1 MNIEATNETYFG
13 IDLGTTNTVVSK
25 GNVLFNGL
33 IQSQIIQVMQVDE
46 NKCPTTE
53 FILPSVLY
61 VDENGKE
68 YVGKIAKDIK
78 SKASKKVLYNTKRYI
93 GSSKKWSLGEKEY
106 TAKDVAKQIL
116 KTCRDSMKRYNQGQ
130 NVESV
135 TITVPASF
143 NTDQI
148 KDTKDAA
155 MEIGFTNVNLIP
167 EPTSALIDFINEQ
180 SNLIETQRQVNL
192 TESTRIL
199 VFDLG
204 GGTCDIAIVDVIQN
218 GRKVEFTEVAIGRY
232 DELGGIDFDN
242 KVALVKLQEFLQK
255 YNLEYNSIDKE
266 DRENMVRHLRVF
278 AEKAKERISS
288 DMEMNCYFGESFDH
302 YIMNFY
308 GEDPIQF
315 SINKDEYD
323 ESIKDFFIKSK
334 PSNKRSE
341 EETQKNIVDPI
352 LNTLRD
358 YNISKESI
366 DYLFLTGGMTK
377 YQLVRDKIKEI
388 LDLEDKQI
396 INSTDPLSSVAKG
409 AAIYDY
415 YETVIN
421 RTNIIYTK
429 AIVEEVTTNIAK
441 EKKFELTRVLAEAIM
456 IDVKQGLPVVIINS
470 NQEVPYEGKL
480 EGALRTTSPSG
491 LEINLYAGIDQFDSK
506 MRIQRKYKAYFKTPK
521 KPGTPIDI
529 NFSIDKDKYLR
540 LFVDVDGEKIE
551 LKQEVDLKEKEII

>member
-1 MNIEATNETYFG
+1 MSIETVNETYFG
-13 IDLGTTNTVVSK
+13 VDLGTTNTVVSK
-25 GNVLFNGL
+25 GNLLFNGL

-46 NKCPTTE
+46 NKCSTTE

-61 VDENGKE
+61 ADENGKE
-68 YVGKIAKDIK
+68 YVGKIAKNIK
-78 SKASKKVLYNTKRYI
+78 SKASKKVLYNTKRYM
-93 GSSKKWSLGEKEY
+93 GSNKVWKLGKVEY
-106 TAKDVAKQIL
+106 TSKDVAKHIL
-116 KTCRDSMKRYNQGQ
+116 KTCRDSMKRYNQGKD
-130 NVESV
+130 VESV

-155 MEIGFTNVNLIP
+155 LEIGFKNVNLIP

-180 SNLIETQRQVNL
+180 SNLIESQRQVNL
-192 TESTRIL
+192 SESTRIL

-242 KVALVKLQEFLQK
+242 KVALVKLNEFLEK
-255 YNLEYNSIDKE
+255 YNLDYNSIDKE
-266 DRENMVRHLRVF
+266 DREHMVRHLRIF

-288 DMEMNCYFGESFDH
+288 DVEMNCYFGESFDH

-308 GEDPIQF
+308 GEDPVQF
-315 SINKDEYD
+315 CINKEEYD
-323 ESIKDFFIKSK
+323 EAIKDFFIKSNLN
-334 PSNKRSE
+334 NKRSDE
-341 EETQKNIVDPI
+341 EMQKNIVDPI
-352 LNTLRD
+352 LNTFRD
-358 YNISKESI
+358 YNIKKDSI

-377 YQLVRDKIKEI
+377 YQLVRDKIRGI
-388 LDLEDKQI
+388 LDLKENQI

-421 RTNIIYTK
+421 RDQVLEKEIHY
-429 AIVEEVTTNIAK
+429 EDEVSVT
-441 EKKFELTRVLAEAIM
+441 EDKKFELTRVLAEAIM
-456 IDVKQGLPVVIINS
+456 IDVKEGLPVVIIDS

-480 EGALRTTSPSG
+480 KGALRTTSPSG
-491 LEINLYAGIDQFDSK
+491 VEINLYAGIDQYDSK

-521 KPGTPIDI
+521 KPGTMIDI
-529 NFSIDKDKYLR
+529 DFSIDKDKYLR
-540 LFVDVDGEKIE
+540 LSVDVDGEKIE
-551 LKQEVDLKEKEII
+551 LKQEVDLKEKETI

>member
-1 MNIEATNETYFG
+1 MSIKTADETYFG

-25 GNVLFNGL
+25 GNLLFNGL

-61 VDENGKE
+61 ADENGKE

-93 GSSKKWSLGEKEY
+93 GSNKIWRLGEVEY
-106 TAKDVAKQIL
+106 TSKDVAKQIL
-116 KTCRDSMKRYNQGQ
+116 KTCRDSMKRYNQGK

-155 MEIGFTNVNLIP
+155 LEIGFKNVNLIP

-180 SNLIETQRQVNL
+180 SNLIEIQRQVDL
-192 TESTRIL
+192 AKSTRIL

-242 KVALVKLQEFLQK
+242 KVALVKLNEFLEK
-255 YNLEYNSIDKE
+255 YNLDYNSIDKE
-266 DRENMVRHLRVF
+266 DREHMVRHLRIF

-288 DMEMNCYFGESFDH
+288 DIEMNCYFGESFDH

-308 GEDPIQF
+308 GDDPVQF
-315 SINKDEYD
+315 CINKEEYD
-323 ESIKDFFIKSK
+323 EAIEDFFIKSSS
-334 PSNKRSE
+334 SNKRSDE
-341 EETQKNIVDPI
+341 EMQKNIVDPI

-358 YNISKESI
+358 YDISKDSI

-377 YQLVRDKIKEI
+377 YQLVRDKIRKILNLKEN
-388 LDLEDKQI
+388 QI

-421 RTNIIYTK
+421 RVQVEPQQIPHH
-429 AIVEEVTTNIAK
+429 EEVSVTDD
-441 EKKFELTRVLAEAIM
+441 KKFELTRVLAEAIM
-456 IDVKQGLPVVIINS
+456 IDVKEGLPVVIINS

-480 EGALRTTSPSG
+480 RGALRTTSPSG
-491 LEINLYAGIDQFDSK
+491 LEINLYAGIDQYDSK

-529 NFSIDKDKYLR
+529 DFSIDKDKYLR
-540 LFVDVDGEKIE
+540 LSVDVDGEKIE
-551 LKQEVDLKEKEII
+551 LKQEVDLKEKGII

>member
-1 MNIEATNETYFG
+1 MDHQNGTYFG

-46 NKCPTTE
+46 NKSPTTE

-93 GSSKKWSLGEKEY
+93 GSNKTWKLRDKDY
-106 TAKDVAKQIL
+106 TSKDVAKQIL
-116 KTCRDSMKRYNQGQ
+116 KTCRDSMRRYNQGKE
-130 NVESV
+130 VDSV

-155 MEIGFTNVNLIP
+155 MEIGFKNVNLIP

-180 SNLIETQRQVNL
+180 SNLIESQRSVKL
-192 TESTRIL
+192 DETKRIL

-242 KVALVKLQEFLQK
+242 KVALVKLDEFLKK
-255 YNLEYNSIDKE
+255 YNLSYYSLNKE
-266 DRENMVRHLRVF
+266 DRENMVRHLRIF

-288 DMEMNCYFGESFDH
+288 DIEMNCYFGESFDH
-302 YIMNFY
+302 YIMDFY
-308 GEDPIQF
+308 GDEPVQF
-315 SINKDEYD
+315 SINKEEYD
-323 ESIKDFFIKSK
+323 DAIKEFFIKSK
-334 PSNKRSE
+334 QTNKRLE
-341 EETQKNIVDPI
+341 EENQKNIVDPI

-358 YNISKESI
+358 YNISKDSI

-377 YQLVRDKIKEI
+377 YQLVREQIKEI
-388 LDLEDKQI
+388 LELNDNQI

-415 YETVIN
+415 YETTIN
-421 RTNIIYTK
+421 RKFENLVNNEDK
-429 AIVEEVTTNIAK
+429 VTVKN

-480 EGALRTTSPSG
+480 KGALRTTSPSG
-491 LEINLYAGIDQFDSK
+491 IEINLYAGINQFDSK
-506 MRIQRKYKAYFKTPK
+506 MRIQRKYKAYFRTPK

-540 LFVDVDGEKIE
+540 LYVNVDGERIE
-551 LKQEVDLKEKEII
+551 LKQEVDLKEKDIV

>member
-1 MNIEATNETYFG
+1 
-13 IDLGTTNTVVSK
+13 
-25 GNVLFNGL
+25 
-33 IQSQIIQVMQVDE
+33 
-46 NKCPTTE
+46 
-53 FILPSVLY
+53 
-61 VDENGKE
+61 
-68 YVGKIAKDIK
+68 
-78 SKASKKVLYNTKRYI
+78 
-93 GSSKKWSLGEKEY
+93 
-106 TAKDVAKQIL
+106 
-116 KTCRDSMKRYNQGQ
+116 MKRYNKGIDVD
-130 NVESV
+130 NV

-155 MEIGFTNVNLIP
+155 LEIGFKNVNLIP

-180 SNLIETQRQVNL
+180 SNLIHNQRQVNL
-192 TESTRIL
+192 ENKTRIM

-242 KVALVKLQEFLQK
+242 KVALVKLDEFLKK
-255 YNLEYNSIDKE
+255 YNLSYHSLNKE
-266 DRENMVRHLRVF
+266 DRENMVRHLRIF

-288 DMEMNCYFGESFDH
+288 DIEMNCYFGESFDH
-302 YIMNFY
+302 YIMDFY
-308 GEDPIQF
+308 GDDPVQF
-315 SINKDEYD
+315 SINKEEYD
-323 ESIKDFFIKSK
+323 DAIKEFFIKSK
-334 PSNKRSE
+334 QTNKRLE
-341 EETQKNIVDPI
+341 EENQKNIVDPI

-358 YNISKESI
+358 YNISKDSI
-366 DYLFLTGGMTK
+366 EYLFLTGGMTK
-377 YQLVRDKIKEI
+377 YQLVREKIKEI
-388 LDLEDKQI
+388 LELNDNQI

-415 YETVIN
+415 YETTIN
-421 RTNIIYTK
+421 RKFENLVNNEDK
-429 AIVEEVTTNIAK
+429 VTVKN

-480 EGALRTTSPSG
+480 KGALRTTSPSG
-491 LEINLYAGIDQFDSK
+491 IEINLYAGINQFDSK
-506 MRIQRKYKAYFKTPK
+506 MRIQRKYKAYFRTPK

-540 LFVDVDGEKIE
+540 LYVDVDGERIE
-551 LKQEVDLKEKEII
+551 LKQEVDLKEKDIV

>member
-1 MNIEATNETYFG
+1 MDHQNGTYFG

-46 NKCPTTE
+46 NKSPTTE

-93 GSSKKWSLGEKEY
+93 GSNKTWKLRDKYY
-106 TAKDVAKQIL
+106 TSKDVAKQIL
-116 KTCRDSMKRYNQGQ
+116 KTCRDSMRRYNQGKE
-130 NVESV
+130 VDSV

-155 MEIGFTNVNLIP
+155 MEIGFKNVNLIP
-167 EPTSALIDFINEQ
+167 EPTAALIDFINEQ
-180 SNLIETQRQVNL
+180 SNLIESQRTVKLN
-192 TESTRIL
+192 ESKRIL

-242 KVALVKLQEFLQK
+242 KVALVKLDEFLKK
-255 YNLEYNSIDKE
+255 YNLSYHSLNKE
-266 DRENMVRHLRVF
+266 DRENMVRHLRIF

-288 DMEMNCYFGESFDH
+288 DIEMNCYFGESFDH
-302 YIMNFY
+302 YIMDFY
-308 GEDPIQF
+308 GDDPVQF
-315 SINKDEYD
+315 SINKEEYD
-323 ESIKDFFIKSK
+323 DAIKEFFIKSK
-334 PSNKRSE
+334 QTNKRLE
-341 EETQKNIVDPI
+341 EENQKNIVDPI

-358 YNISKESI
+358 YNISKDSI

-377 YQLVRDKIKEI
+377 YQLVREQIKEI
-388 LDLEDKQI
+388 LELNDNQI

-415 YETVIN
+415 YETTIN
-421 RTNIIYTK
+421 RKFENLVNNEDK
-429 AIVEEVTTNIAK
+429 VTVKN

-480 EGALRTTSPSG
+480 KGALRTTSPSG
-491 LEINLYAGIDQFDSK
+491 IEINLYAGINQFDSK
-506 MRIQRKYKAYFKTPK
+506 MRIQRKYKAYFRTPK

-540 LFVDVDGEKIE
+540 LYVDVDGERIE
-551 LKQEVDLKEKEII
+551 LKQEVDLKEKDIV

>member
-1 MNIEATNETYFG
+1 MDHQNGTYFG

-46 NKCPTTE
+46 NKSPTTE

-93 GSSKKWSLGEKEY
+93 GSNKTWKLGNKYY
-106 TAKDVAKQIL
+106 TSKDVAKQIL
-116 KTCRDSMKRYNQGQ
+116 KTCRDSMRRYNQGKE
-130 NVESV
+130 VDSV

-155 MEIGFTNVNLIP
+155 MEIGFKNVNLIP

-180 SNLIETQRQVNL
+180 SNLIESQRSVKL
-192 TESTRIL
+192 DETKRIL

-242 KVALVKLQEFLQK
+242 KVALVKLDEFLKK
-255 YNLEYNSIDKE
+255 YNLSYYSLNKE
-266 DRENMVRHLRVF
+266 DRENMVRHLRIF

-288 DMEMNCYFGESFDH
+288 DIEMNCYFGESFDH
-302 YIMNFY
+302 YIMDFY
-308 GEDPIQF
+308 GDDPVQF
-315 SINKDEYD
+315 SINKEEYD
-323 ESIKDFFIKSK
+323 DAIKEFFIKSK
-334 PSNKRSE
+334 QTNKRLE
-341 EETQKNIVDPI
+341 EENQKNIVDPI

-358 YNISKESI
+358 YNISKDSI

-377 YQLVRDKIKEI
+377 YQLVREKIKEI
-388 LDLEDKQI
+388 LELNDNQI

-415 YETVIN
+415 YETTIN
-421 RTNIIYTK
+421 RKFENLVNNEDK
-429 AIVEEVTTNIAK
+429 VTVKN

-480 EGALRTTSPSG
+480 KGALRTTSPSG
-491 LEINLYAGIDQFDSK
+491 IEINLYAGINQFDSK
-506 MRIQRKYKAYFKTPK
+506 MRIQRKYKAYFRTPK

-540 LFVDVDGEKIE
+540 LYVDVDGERIE
-551 LKQEVDLKEKEII
+551 LKQEVDLKEKDIV

>member
-1 MNIEATNETYFG
+1 MDHQNGTYFG

-46 NKCPTTE
+46 NKSPTTE

-93 GSSKKWSLGEKEY
+93 GSNKTWKLRDKYY
-106 TAKDVAKQIL
+106 TSKDVAKQIL
-116 KTCRDSMKRYNQGQ
+116 KTCRDSMRRYNQGKE
-130 NVESV
+130 VDSV

-155 MEIGFTNVNLIP
+155 MEIGFKNVNLIP

-180 SNLIETQRQVNL
+180 SNLIESQRSVKL
-192 TESTRIL
+192 DETKRIL

-242 KVALVKLQEFLQK
+242 KVALVKLDEFLKK
-255 YNLEYNSIDKE
+255 YNLSYYSLNKE
-266 DRENMVRHLRVF
+266 DRENMVRHLRIF

-288 DMEMNCYFGESFDH
+288 DIEMNCYFGESFDH
-302 YIMNFY
+302 YIMDFY
-308 GEDPIQF
+308 GDDPVQF
-315 SINKDEYD
+315 SINKEEYD
-323 ESIKDFFIKSK
+323 DAIKEFFIKSK
-334 PSNKRSE
+334 QTNKRLE
-341 EETQKNIVDPI
+341 EENQKNIVDPI

-358 YNISKESI
+358 YNISKDSI

-377 YQLVRDKIKEI
+377 YQLVREKIKEI
-388 LDLEDKQI
+388 LELNDNQI

-415 YETVIN
+415 YETTIN
-421 RTNIIYTK
+421 RKFENLVNNEDK
-429 AIVEEVTTNIAK
+429 VTVKN

-480 EGALRTTSPSG
+480 KGALRTTSPSG
-491 LEINLYAGIDQFDSK
+491 IEINLYAGINQFDSK
-506 MRIQRKYKAYFKTPK
+506 MRIQRKYKAYFRTPK

-540 LFVDVDGEKIE
+540 LYVNVDGERIE
-551 LKQEVDLKEKEII
+551 LKQEVDLKEKDIV

>member
-1 MNIEATNETYFG
+1 MDHQNGTYFG

-46 NKCPTTE
+46 NKSPTTE

-93 GSSKKWSLGEKEY
+93 GSNKTWKLGNKYY
-106 TAKDVAKQIL
+106 TSKDVAKQIL
-116 KTCRDSMKRYNQGQ
+116 KTCRDSMRRYNQGKE
-130 NVESV
+130 VDSV

-155 MEIGFTNVNLIP
+155 MEIGFKNVNLIP

-180 SNLIETQRQVNL
+180 SNLIESQRSVKL
-192 TESTRIL
+192 DETKRIL

-242 KVALVKLQEFLQK
+242 KVALVKLDEFLKK
-255 YNLEYNSIDKE
+255 YNLSYHSLNKE
-266 DRENMVRHLRVF
+266 DRENMVRHLRIF
-278 AEKAKERISS
+278 AEKAKERISA
-288 DMEMNCYFGESFDH
+288 DIEMNCYFGESFDH
-302 YIMNFY
+302 YIMDFY
-308 GEDPIQF
+308 GDDPVQF
-315 SINKDEYD
+315 SINKEEYD
-323 ESIKDFFIKSK
+323 DAIKEFFIKSK
-334 PSNKRSE
+334 QTNKRLE
-341 EETQKNIVDPI
+341 EENQKNIVDPI

-358 YNISKESI
+358 YNISKDSI

-377 YQLVRDKIKEI
+377 YQLVREKIKEI
-388 LDLEDKQI
+388 LELNDNQI

-415 YETVIN
+415 YETTIN
-421 RTNIIYTK
+421 RKFENLVNNEDK
-429 AIVEEVTTNIAK
+429 VIVKN

-480 EGALRTTSPSG
+480 KGALRTTSPSG
-491 LEINLYAGIDQFDSK
+491 IEINLYAGINQFDSK
-506 MRIQRKYKAYFKTPK
+506 MRIQRKYKAYFRTPK

-540 LFVDVDGEKIE
+540 LYVNVDGERIE
-551 LKQEVDLKEKEII
+551 LKQEVDLKEKDIV

>member
-1 MNIEATNETYFG
+1 MSIKVANETYFG

-25 GNVLFNGL
+25 GNLLFNGL

-93 GSSKKWSLGEKEY
+93 GSDKIWTLGGVGY
-106 TAKDVAKQIL
+106 TSKDVAKQIL
-116 KTCRDSMKRYNQGQ
+116 KTCRDSMKRYNQGKE
-130 NVESV
+130 VESV

-155 MEIGFTNVNLIP
+155 LEVGFKNVNLIP

-180 SNLIETQRQVNL
+180 SNLIEIQRQVDL
-192 TESTRIL
+192 TKSTRIL

-242 KVALVKLQEFLQK
+242 KVALVKLNEFLEK
-255 YNLEYNSIDKE
+255 YNLDYYSIDEE
-266 DRENMVRHLRVF
+266 DRERMVRHLRIF

-288 DMEMNCYFGESFDH
+288 DIEMNCYFGESFDH
-302 YIMNFY
+302 YIMKFY
-308 GEDPIQF
+308 GEDPVQF
-315 SINKDEYD
+315 SINKEEYD
-323 ESIKDFFIKSK
+323 EAIKDFFVKSNQ
-334 PSNKRSE
+334 SNKRSDE
-341 EETQKNIVDPI
+341 EMKKNIVDPI

-358 YNISKESI
+358 YNISKDSI

-377 YQLVRDKIKEI
+377 YKLIRDKIREI
-388 LDLEDKQI
+388 LNLKESQI
-396 INSTDPLSSVAKG
+396 INSIDPLSSVAKG
-409 AAIYDY
+409 AAIYNY

-421 RTNIIYTK
+421 K
-429 AIVEEVTTNIAK
+429 AQTSSQQIRCQDEVSITDN
-441 EKKFELTRVLAEAIM
+441 KKFKLTRVLAEAIM
-456 IDVKQGLPVVIINS
+456 IDVKEGLPVVIINS

-480 EGALRTTSPSG
+480 KGALRTTSPSG
-491 LEINLYAGIDQFDSK
+491 IEINLYAGIDQYDSK
-506 MRIQRKYKAYFKTPK
+506 MRIQRKYKAYFRNPK

-529 NFSIDKDKYLR
+529 DFSIDKDKYLR
-540 LFVDVDGEKIE
+540 LSVDVDGEKIE
-551 LKQEVDLKEKEII
+551 LKQEVDLKEQEIV

>member
-1 MNIEATNETYFG
+1 MNHQEDTYFG

-25 GNVLFNGL
+25 GSVLFNGI
-33 IQSQIIQVMQVDE
+33 IQSQLIQIMQMDE
-46 NKCPTTE
+46 NKSYTTE

-61 VDENGKE
+61 VDENEKE

-93 GSSKKWSLGEKEY
+93 GSNKTWKLRNKEY
-106 TAKDVAKQIL
+106 TSKDVAKQIL
-116 KTCRDSMKRYNQGQ
+116 KTCRDSMRRYNQGKE
-130 NVESV
+130 VDSV

-155 MEIGFTNVNLIP
+155 IEIGFKNVNLIP

-180 SNLIETQRQVNL
+180 SNL
-192 TESTRIL
+192 TESQRIINLSTSKRIL

-204 GGTCDIAIVDVIQN
+204 GGTCDIAIVDVVQN

-242 KVALVKLQEFLQK
+242 KVALVKLDEFLKKHNLK
-255 YNLEYNSIDKE
+255 YYSLNKE
-266 DRENMVRHLRVF
+266 DRENMVRHLRIF
-278 AEKAKERISS
+278 AEKAKERISA
-288 DMEMNCYFGESFDH
+288 DIEMNCYFGESFDH
-302 YIMNFY
+302 YIMDFY
-308 GEDPIQF
+308 GEEPVQF
-315 SINKDEYD
+315 SINKEEYD
-323 ESIKDFFIKSK
+323 DAIKEFFINSK
-334 PSNKRSE
+334 QTNKRLE
-341 EETQKNIVDPI
+341 EENQKNIVDPI
-352 LNTLRD
+352 INTLRD
-358 YNISKESI
+358 YNINKNSI
-366 DYLFLTGGMTK
+366 DYIFLTGGMTK
-377 YQLVRDKIKEI
+377 YPLVGEKIKEI
-388 LDLEDKQI
+388 LELNDNQI

-415 YETVIN
+415 YETTIN
-421 RTNIIYTK
+421 RKCEHKVSNEDKNTLK
-429 AIVEEVTTNIAK
+429 S
-441 EKKFELTRVLAEAIM
+441 EKNFKLTRVLAESIM

-480 EGALRTTSPSG
+480 KGALKTTSPSG
-491 LEINLYAGIDQFDSK
+491 IEINLYAGINQFDSK

-521 KPGTPIDI
+521 KPGTLIDI

-540 LFVDVDGEKIE
+540 LYIDVDGERIE
-551 LKQEVDLKEKEII
+551 LKQEVDLKEKDII

>member
-1 MNIEATNETYFG
+1 MSIKTADETYFG

-25 GNVLFNGL
+25 GNLLFNGL

-46 NKCPTTE
+46 NKCSTTE

-61 VDENGKE
+61 ADENGKE

-93 GSSKKWSLGEKEY
+93 GSNKIWRLGEVEY
-106 TAKDVAKQIL
+106 TSKDVAKQIL
-116 KTCRDSMKRYNQGQ
+116 KTCRDSMKRYNQGK

-155 MEIGFTNVNLIP
+155 LEIGFKNVNLIP

-180 SNLIETQRQVNL
+180 SNLIEIQRQVDL
-192 TESTRIL
+192 TKSTRIL

-242 KVALVKLQEFLQK
+242 KVALVKLNEFLEK
-255 YNLEYNSIDKE
+255 YNLDYNSIDKE
-266 DRENMVRHLRVF
+266 DREHMVRHLRIF

-288 DMEMNCYFGESFDH
+288 DIEMNCYFGESFDH

-308 GEDPIQF
+308 GEDPVQF
-315 SINKDEYD
+315 CINKEEYD
-323 ESIKDFFIKSK
+323 EAIEDFFIKSS
-334 PSNKRSE
+334 PSNKRSDE
-341 EETQKNIVDPI
+341 EMQKNIVDPI

-358 YNISKESI
+358 YDISKDSI

-377 YQLVRDKIKEI
+377 YQLVRDKIRKILNLKEN
-388 LDLEDKQI
+388 QI

-421 RTNIIYTK
+421 RVQVEPQQILHH
-429 AIVEEVTTNIAK
+429 EEVSVTDD
-441 EKKFELTRVLAEAIM
+441 KKFELTRVLAEAIM
-456 IDVKQGLPVVIINS
+456 IDVKEGLPVVIINS

-480 EGALRTTSPSG
+480 KGALRTTSPSG
-491 LEINLYAGIDQFDSK
+491 LEINLYAGIDQYDSK

-529 NFSIDKDKYLR
+529 DFSIDKDKYLR
-540 LFVDVDGEKIE
+540 LSVDVDGEKIE
-551 LKQEVDLKEKEII
+551 LKQEVDLKEKGII

>member
-1 MNIEATNETYFG
+1 MNHQNGTYFG

-46 NKCPTTE
+46 NKSPTTE

-93 GSSKKWSLGEKEY
+93 GSNKTWKLRDKDY
-106 TAKDVAKQIL
+106 TSKDVAKQIL
-116 KTCRDSMKRYNQGQ
+116 KTCRDSMRRYNQGKE
-130 NVESV
+130 VDSV

-155 MEIGFTNVNLIP
+155 MEIGFKNVNLIP

-180 SNLIETQRQVNL
+180 SNLIESQRSVKL
-192 TESTRIL
+192 DETKRIL

-242 KVALVKLQEFLQK
+242 KVALVKLDEFLKK
-255 YNLEYNSIDKE
+255 YNLSYHSLNKE
-266 DRENMVRHLRVF
+266 DRENMVRHLRIF

-288 DMEMNCYFGESFDH
+288 DIEMNCYFGESFDH
-302 YIMNFY
+302 YIMDFY
-308 GEDPIQF
+308 GDDPVQF
-315 SINKDEYD
+315 SINKEEYD
-323 ESIKDFFIKSK
+323 DAIKEFFIKSK
-334 PSNKRSE
+334 QTNKRLE
-341 EETQKNIVDPI
+341 EENQKNIVDPI

-358 YNISKESI
+358 YNINKDSI

-377 YQLVRDKIKEI
+377 YQLVREKIKEI
-388 LDLEDKQI
+388 LELNDNQI

-415 YETVIN
+415 YETTIN
-421 RTNIIYTK
+421 RKFENLVNNEDK
-429 AIVEEVTTNIAK
+429 VTVKN

-480 EGALRTTSPSG
+480 KGALRTTSPSG
-491 LEINLYAGIDQFDSK
+491 IEINLYAGINQFDSK
-506 MRIQRKYKAYFKTPK
+506 MRIQRKYKAYFRTPK

-540 LFVDVDGEKIE
+540 LYVDVDGERIE
-551 LKQEVDLKEKEII
+551 LKQEVDLKEKDIV

>member
-1 MNIEATNETYFG
+1 MNNQNDNNIYFG

-25 GNVLFNGL
+25 GSVLFNGL

-93 GSSKKWSLGEKEY
+93 GSNKKWLLGEKEY

-130 NVESV
+130 DVDSV

-180 SNLIETQRQVNL
+180 SNLIEIQRQVNL
-192 TESTRIL
+192 SESTRIL

-242 KVALVKLQEFLQK
+242 KVALAKLDEFLQK
-255 YNLEYNSIDKE
+255 YNLNYYTLDKE
-266 DRENMVRHLRVF
+266 ERENMVRHLRIF
-278 AEKAKERISS
+278 AEKSKERISS
-288 DMEMNCYFGESFDH
+288 DIEMNCYFGESFDH
-302 YIMNFY
+302 YIMDFY
-308 GEDPIQF
+308 GEDPVQF
-315 SINKDEYD
+315 TINKDEYD
-323 ESIKDFFIKSK
+323 EAIKDFFVKSR

-358 YNISKESI
+358 YNISKDSI

-377 YQLVRDKIKEI
+377 YQLVRDQIKEI
-388 LDLEDKQI
+388 LELNDRQI

-421 RTNIIYTK
+421 RTLLKENKLNIEKESVI
-429 AIVEEVTTNIAK
+429 K

-480 EGALRTTSPSG
+480 KGALRTTSPSG
-491 LEINLYAGIDQFDSK
+491 VEINLYAGIDQYDSK

-540 LFVDVDGEKIE
+540 LYVDVAGEKIE

>member
-1 MNIEATNETYFG
+1 MNHQNGTYFG

-46 NKCPTTE
+46 NKSPTTE

-93 GSSKKWSLGEKEY
+93 GSNKTWKLRDKYY
-106 TAKDVAKQIL
+106 TSKDVAKQIL
-116 KTCRDSMKRYNQGQ
+116 KTCRDSMRRYNQGKE
-130 NVESV
+130 VDSV

-155 MEIGFTNVNLIP
+155 MEIGFKNVNLIP

-180 SNLIETQRQVNL
+180 SNLIESQRTVKLN
-192 TESTRIL
+192 ESKRIL

-242 KVALVKLQEFLQK
+242 KVALVKLDEFLKK
-255 YNLEYNSIDKE
+255 YNLSYYSLNKE
-266 DRENMVRHLRVF
+266 DRENMVRHLRIF

-288 DMEMNCYFGESFDH
+288 DIEMNCYFGESFDH
-302 YIMNFY
+302 YIMDFY
-308 GEDPIQF
+308 GDDPVQF
-315 SINKDEYD
+315 SINKEEYD
-323 ESIKDFFIKSK
+323 DAIKEFFIKSK
-334 PSNKRSE
+334 QTNKRLE
-341 EETQKNIVDPI
+341 EENQKNIVDPI

-358 YNISKESI
+358 YNITKDSI

-377 YQLVRDKIKEI
+377 YQLVREKIKEI
-388 LDLEDKQI
+388 LELSENQI

-415 YETVIN
+415 YETTIN
-421 RTNIIYTK
+421 RKFENLVNNEDKIIVK
-429 AIVEEVTTNIAK
+429 N

-480 EGALRTTSPSG
+480 KGALRTTSPSG
-491 LEINLYAGIDQFDSK
+491 IEINLSAGINQFDSK
-506 MRIQRKYKAYFKTPK
+506 MRIQRKYKAYFRTPK

-540 LFVDVDGEKIE
+540 LYVDVDGERIE
-551 LKQEVDLKEKEII
+551 LKQEVDLKEKDIV

>member
-1 MNIEATNETYFG
+1 MSIETVSETYFG
-13 IDLGTTNTVVSK
+13 VDLGTTNTVVSK
-25 GNVLFNGL
+25 GNLLFNGL

-46 NKCPTTE
+46 NKCSTTE

-61 VDENGKE
+61 ADENGKE
-68 YVGKIAKDIK
+68 YVGKIAKNIK
-78 SKASKKVLYNTKRYI
+78 SKASKKVLYNTKRYM
-93 GSSKKWSLGEKEY
+93 GSNKVWKLGKVEY
-106 TAKDVAKQIL
+106 TSKDVAKHIL
-116 KTCRDSMKRYNQGQ
+116 KTCRDSMKRYNQGKD
-130 NVESV
+130 VESV

-155 MEIGFTNVNLIP
+155 LEIGFKNVNLIP

-180 SNLIETQRQVNL
+180 SNLIESQRQVNL
-192 TESTRIL
+192 SESTRIL

-242 KVALVKLQEFLQK
+242 KVALVKLNEFLEK
-255 YNLEYNSIDKE
+255 YNLDYNSIDKE
-266 DRENMVRHLRVF
+266 DREHMVRHLRIF

-288 DMEMNCYFGESFDH
+288 DVEMNCYFGESFDH

-308 GEDPIQF
+308 GEDPVQF
-315 SINKDEYD
+315 CINKEEYD
-323 ESIKDFFIKSK
+323 EAIKDFFIKSNL
-334 PSNKRSE
+334 SNKRSDE
-341 EETQKNIVDPI
+341 EIQKNIVDPI
-352 LNTLRD
+352 LNTFRD
-358 YNISKESI
+358 YNIKKDSI

-377 YQLVRDKIKEI
+377 YKLVRDKIRGI
-388 LDLEDKQI
+388 LDLKENQI

-415 YETVIN
+415 YETIIN
-421 RTNIIYTK
+421 RDQILTK
-429 AIVEEVTTNIAK
+429 EIHYEDEVSVT
-441 EKKFELTRVLAEAIM
+441 EDKKFELTRVLAEAIM
-456 IDVKQGLPVVIINS
+456 IDVKEGLPVVIIDS

-480 EGALRTTSPSG
+480 KGALRTTSPSG
-491 LEINLYAGIDQFDSK
+491 VEINLYAGIDQYDSK

-521 KPGTPIDI
+521 KPGTIIDI
-529 NFSIDKDKYLR
+529 DFSIDKDKYLR
-540 LFVDVDGEKIE
+540 LSVDVGGEKIE
-551 LKQEVDLKEKEII
+551 LKQELDLKEKETI

>member
-1 MNIEATNETYFG
+1 MDHQNGTYFG

-46 NKCPTTE
+46 NKSPTTE

-93 GSSKKWSLGEKEY
+93 GSNKTWKLRDKDY
-106 TAKDVAKQIL
+106 TSKDVAKQIL
-116 KTCRDSMKRYNQGQ
+116 KTCRDSMRRYNQGKE
-130 NVESV
+130 VDSV

-155 MEIGFTNVNLIP
+155 MEIGFKNVNLIP

-180 SNLIETQRQVNL
+180 SNLIESQRSVQL
-192 TESTRIL
+192 DETKRIL

-242 KVALVKLQEFLQK
+242 KVALVKLDEFLKK
-255 YNLEYNSIDKE
+255 YNLSYYSLNKE
-266 DRENMVRHLRVF
+266 DRENMVRHLRIF

-288 DMEMNCYFGESFDH
+288 DIEMNCYFGESFDH
-302 YIMNFY
+302 YIMDFY
-308 GEDPIQF
+308 GDDPVQF
-315 SINKDEYD
+315 SINKEEYD
-323 ESIKDFFIKSK
+323 DAIKEFFIKSK
-334 PSNKRSE
+334 QTNKRLE
-341 EETQKNIVDPI
+341 EENQKNIVDPI

-358 YNISKESI
+358 YNISKDSI

-377 YQLVRDKIKEI
+377 YQLVREKIKEI
-388 LDLEDKQI
+388 LELNDNQI

-415 YETVIN
+415 YETTIN
-421 RTNIIYTK
+421 RKFENLVNNEDK
-429 AIVEEVTTNIAK
+429 VTVKN

-480 EGALRTTSPSG
+480 KGALRTTSPSG
-491 LEINLYAGIDQFDSK
+491 IEINLYAGINQFDSK
-506 MRIQRKYKAYFKTPK
+506 MRIQRKYKAYFRTPK

-540 LFVDVDGEKIE
+540 LYVDVDGERIE
-551 LKQEVDLKEKEII
+551 LKQEVDLKEKDIV

>member
-1 MNIEATNETYFG
+1 MDHQNGTYFG

-46 NKCPTTE
+46 NKSPTTE

-93 GSSKKWSLGEKEY
+93 GSNKTWKLRDKYY
-106 TAKDVAKQIL
+106 TSKDVAKQIL
-116 KTCRDSMKRYNQGQ
+116 KTCRDSMRRYNQGKE
-130 NVESV
+130 VDSV

-155 MEIGFTNVNLIP
+155 MEIGFKNVNLIP

-180 SNLIETQRQVNL
+180 SNLIESQRTVKLN
-192 TESTRIL
+192 ESKRIL

-242 KVALVKLQEFLQK
+242 KVALVKLDEFLKK
-255 YNLEYNSIDKE
+255 YNLSYHSLNKE
-266 DRENMVRHLRVF
+266 DRENMVRHLRIF

-288 DMEMNCYFGESFDH
+288 DIEMKCYFGESFDH
-302 YIMNFY
+302 YIMDFY
-308 GEDPIQF
+308 GDDPVQF
-315 SINKDEYD
+315 SINKEEYD
-323 ESIKDFFIKSK
+323 DAIKEFFIKSK
-334 PSNKRSE
+334 QTNKRLE
-341 EETQKNIVDPI
+341 EENQKNIVDPI

-358 YNISKESI
+358 YNISKDSI

-377 YQLVRDKIKEI
+377 YQLVREKIKEI
-388 LDLEDKQI
+388 LELSENQI

-415 YETVIN
+415 YETTIN
-421 RTNIIYTK
+421 RKFENLVNNEDK
-429 AIVEEVTTNIAK
+429 VTVKN

-480 EGALRTTSPSG
+480 KGALRTTSPSG
-491 LEINLYAGIDQFDSK
+491 IEINLYAGINQFDSK
-506 MRIQRKYKAYFKTPK
+506 MRIQRKYKAYFRTPK

-540 LFVDVDGEKIE
+540 LYVDVDGERIE
-551 LKQEVDLKEKEII
+551 LKQEVDLKEKDIV

>member
-1 MNIEATNETYFG
+1 MNVQNNTYFG

-25 GNVLFNGL
+25 GSVLFNGL

-46 NKCPTTE
+46 NKCATTE

-93 GSSKKWSLGEKEY
+93 GSDKKWVLRQKEY
-106 TAKDVAKQIL
+106 SAKDVAKQIL
-116 KTCRDSMKRYNQGQ
+116 KTCRDSMRRYNQGQ
-130 NVESV
+130 EVDSV

-155 MEIGFTNVNLIP
+155 MEVGFKNVNLIP

-180 SNLIETQRQVNL
+180 SNLIESQRSVKL
-192 TESTRIL
+192 DETKRIL

-242 KVALVKLQEFLQK
+242 KVALVKLDEFLKK
-255 YNLEYNSIDKE
+255 YNLSYHSLNKE
-266 DRENMVRHLRVF
+266 DRENMVRHLRIF

-288 DMEMNCYFGESFDH
+288 DIEMNCYFGESFDH
-302 YIMNFY
+302 YIMDFY
-308 GEDPIQF
+308 GDDPVQF
-315 SINKDEYD
+315 SINKEEYD
-323 ESIKDFFIKSK
+323 DAIKEFFIKSK
-334 PSNKRSE
+334 QTNKRLE
-341 EETQKNIVDPI
+341 EENQKNIVDPI

-358 YNISKESI
+358 YNISKDSI

-377 YQLVRDKIKEI
+377 YQLVREKIKEI
-388 LDLEDKQI
+388 LELNDNQI

-415 YETVIN
+415 YETTIN
-421 RTNIIYTK
+421 RKFENLVNNEDK
-429 AIVEEVTTNIAK
+429 VTVKN

-480 EGALRTTSPSG
+480 KGALRTTSPSG
-491 LEINLYAGIDQFDSK
+491 IEINLYAGINQFDSK
-506 MRIQRKYKAYFKTPK
+506 MRIQRKYKAYFRTPK

-540 LFVDVDGEKIE
+540 LYVDVDGERIE
-551 LKQEVDLKEKEII
+551 LKQEVDLKEKDIV

>member
-1 MNIEATNETYFG
+1 MDYQNDTYFG

-25 GNVLFNGL
+25 GSVLFNGL

-46 NKCPTTE
+46 NKSPTTE

-93 GSSKKWSLGEKEY
+93 GSNKTWKLREKEY
-106 TAKDVAKQIL
+106 TSKDVAKQIL
-116 KTCRDSMKRYNQGQ
+116 KTCRDSMRRYNQGKE
-130 NVESV
+130 VDSV

-155 MEIGFTNVNLIP
+155 MEIGFKNVNLIP

-180 SNLIETQRQVNL
+180 SNLIESQRVVNL
-192 TESTRIL
+192 STSKRIL

-242 KVALVKLQEFLQK
+242 KVALVKLDEFLQK
-255 YNLEYNSIDKE
+255 YNLRYHSLNKE
-266 DRENMVRHLRVF
+266 ARENMVRHLRIF

-288 DMEMNCYFGESFDH
+288 DIEMNCYFGESFDH
-302 YIMNFY
+302 YIMDFY
-308 GEDPIQF
+308 GDDPVQF
-315 SINKDEYD
+315 SINKEEYD
-323 ESIKDFFIKSK
+323 DAIKEFFIRSK
-334 PSNKRSE
+334 QTNKRLE
-341 EETQKNIVDPI
+341 EENQKNIVDPI

-358 YNISKESI
+358 YNISKDSI

-377 YQLVRDKIKEI
+377 YQLVREKIKEI
-388 LDLEDKQI
+388 LGLNDKQI

-415 YETVIN
+415 YETTIN
-421 RTNIIYTK
+421 RQIENKVDNKDK
-429 AIVEEVTTNIAK
+429 AILK
-441 EKKFELTRVLAEAIM
+441 SEKKFELTRVLAEAIM

-470 NQEVPYEGKL
+470 NQEIPYEGKL
-480 EGALRTTSPSG
+480 KGALRTTSPSG
-491 LEINLYAGIDQFDSK
+491 IEINLYAGINQFDSK

-521 KPGTPIDI
+521 KPGTLIDI

-540 LFVDVDGEKIE
+540 LYVDVDGERIE
-551 LKQEVDLKEKEII
+551 LKQEVDLKEKEIV

>member
-1 MNIEATNETYFG
+1 MSMETVNETYFG
-13 IDLGTTNTVVSK
+13 VDLGTTNTVVSK
-25 GNVLFNGL
+25 GNLLFNGL

-46 NKCPTTE
+46 NKCSTTE

-61 VDENGKE
+61 ADENGKE
-68 YVGKIAKDIK
+68 YVGKIAKNIK
-78 SKASKKVLYNTKRYI
+78 SKASKKVLYNTKRYM
-93 GSSKKWSLGEKEY
+93 GSNKVWKLGKVEY
-106 TAKDVAKQIL
+106 TSKDVAKHIL
-116 KTCRDSMKRYNQGQ
+116 KTCRDSMKRYNQGKD
-130 NVESV
+130 VESV

-155 MEIGFTNVNLIP
+155 LEIGFKNVNLIP

-180 SNLIETQRQVNL
+180 SNLIESQRQVNL
-192 TESTRIL
+192 SESTRIL

-242 KVALVKLQEFLQK
+242 KVALVKLNEFLEK
-255 YNLEYNSIDKE
+255 YNLDYSSIDKE
-266 DRENMVRHLRVF
+266 DREHMVRHLRIF

-288 DMEMNCYFGESFDH
+288 DVEMNCYFGESFDH

-308 GEDPIQF
+308 GEDPVQF
-315 SINKDEYD
+315 CINKEEYD
-323 ESIKDFFIKSK
+323 EAIKDFFIKSNL
-334 PSNKRSE
+334 SNKRSDE
-341 EETQKNIVDPI
+341 EMQKNIVDPI
-352 LNTLRD
+352 LNTFRD
-358 YNISKESI
+358 YNIKKDSI

-377 YQLVRDKIKEI
+377 YKLVRDKIRGI
-388 LDLEDKQI
+388 LDLKENQI

-415 YETVIN
+415 YETIIN
-421 RTNIIYTK
+421 RDQ
-429 AIVEEVTTNIAK
+429 VLAK
-441 EKKFELTRVLAEAIM
+441 EIHYEDEVSVTEDKKFELTRVLAEAIM
-456 IDVKQGLPVVIINS
+456 IDVKQGLPVVIIDS

-480 EGALRTTSPSG
+480 KGALRTTSPSG
-491 LEINLYAGIDQFDSK
+491 VEINLYAGIDQYDSK

-521 KPGTPIDI
+521 KPGTIIDI
-529 NFSIDKDKYLR
+529 DFSIDKDKYLR
-540 LFVDVDGEKIE
+540 LSVDVGGEKIE
-551 LKQEVDLKEKEII
+551 LKQEVDLKEKETI

>member
-1 MNIEATNETYFG
+1 MSMETVNETYFG
-13 IDLGTTNTVVSK
+13 VDLGTTNTVVSK
-25 GNVLFNGL
+25 GNLLFNGL

-46 NKCPTTE
+46 NKCSTTE

-61 VDENGKE
+61 ADENGKE
-68 YVGKIAKDIK
+68 YVGKIAKNIK
-78 SKASKKVLYNTKRYI
+78 SKASKKVLYNTKRYM
-93 GSSKKWSLGEKEY
+93 GSNKVWKLGKVEY
-106 TAKDVAKQIL
+106 TSKDVAKHIL
-116 KTCRDSMKRYNQGQ
+116 KTCRDSMKRYNQGKD
-130 NVESV
+130 VESV

-155 MEIGFTNVNLIP
+155 LEIGFKNVNLIP

-180 SNLIETQRQVNL
+180 SNLIESQRQVNL
-192 TESTRIL
+192 SESTRIL

-242 KVALVKLQEFLQK
+242 KVALVKLNEFLEK
-255 YNLEYNSIDKE
+255 YNLDYSSIDKE
-266 DRENMVRHLRVF
+266 DREHMVRHLRIF

-288 DMEMNCYFGESFDH
+288 DVEMNCYFGESFDH

-308 GEDPIQF
+308 GEDPVQF
-315 SINKDEYD
+315 CINKEEYD
-323 ESIKDFFIKSK
+323 EAIKDFFIKSNL
-334 PSNKRSE
+334 SNKRSDE
-341 EETQKNIVDPI
+341 EMQKNIVDPI
-352 LNTLRD
+352 LNTFRD
-358 YNISKESI
+358 YNIKKDSI

-377 YQLVRDKIKEI
+377 YKLVRDKIRGI
-388 LDLEDKQI
+388 LDLKENQI

-415 YETVIN
+415 YETIIN
-421 RTNIIYTK
+421 RDQ
-429 AIVEEVTTNIAK
+429 VLAK
-441 EKKFELTRVLAEAIM
+441 EIHYEDEVSVTEDKKFELTRVLAEAIM
-456 IDVKQGLPVVIINS
+456 IDVKEGLPVVIIDS

-480 EGALRTTSPSG
+480 KGALRTTSPSG
-491 LEINLYAGIDQFDSK
+491 VEINLYAGIDQYDSK

-521 KPGTPIDI
+521 KPGTIIDI
-529 NFSIDKDKYLR
+529 DFSIDKDKYLR
-540 LFVDVDGEKIE
+540 LSVDVGGEKIE
-551 LKQEVDLKEKEII
+551 LKQEVDLKEKETI

>member
-1 MNIEATNETYFG
+1 MDNQNGNNTYFG

-25 GNVLFNGL
+25 GSVLFNGL

-93 GSSKKWSLGEKEY
+93 GSNKRWLLGEKEY

-130 NVESV
+130 DVDSV

-155 MEIGFTNVNLIP
+155 MEIGFTNVSLIP

-180 SNLIETQRQVNL
+180 SNLIEIQRQVNL
-192 TESTRIL
+192 SKSKRIL

-242 KVALVKLQEFLQK
+242 KVALVKLEEFLQK
-255 YNLEYNSIDKE
+255 YDLNYRSLDREE
-266 DRENMVRHLRVF
+266 RENMVRHLRIF
-278 AEKAKERISS
+278 AEKSKERISS
-288 DMEMNCYFGESFDH
+288 DIEMNCYFGESFDH
-302 YIMNFY
+302 YIMDFY
-308 GEDPIQF
+308 GEDPVQF
-315 SINKDEYD
+315 SINKEEYD
-323 ESIKDFFIKSK
+323 DAIKDFFVKSK

-341 EETQKNIVDPI
+341 EEKQKNIVDPI

-358 YNISKESI
+358 YNISKDSI

-388 LDLEDKQI
+388 LELDDRQI

-415 YETVIN
+415 YETIIN
-421 RTNIIYTK
+421 RTVLKTGNKKIEEESII
-429 AIVEEVTTNIAK
+429 K

-456 IDVKQGLPVVIINS
+456 IDVKQGLPVIIINS
-470 NQEVPYEGKL
+470 NQEVPYEGRLK
-480 EGALRTTSPSG
+480 GALRTTSPSG
-491 LEINLYAGIDQFDSK
+491 VEINLYAGIDQYDSK

-540 LFVDVDGEKIE
+540 LYVDVDGEKIE